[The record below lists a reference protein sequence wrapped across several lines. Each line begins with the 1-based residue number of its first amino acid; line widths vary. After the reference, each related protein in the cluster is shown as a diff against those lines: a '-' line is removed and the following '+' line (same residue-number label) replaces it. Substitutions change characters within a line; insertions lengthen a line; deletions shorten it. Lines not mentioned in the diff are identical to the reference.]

1 MDVKK
6 VKKGKQKLYVNNIVK
21 EHDEECLDGENLFG
35 ESLNSIDVGK
45 KPYLIQLGN
54 MRIPRTNF
62 GNPQDGR
69 VYSGKG
75 SCITL
80 TLGMPPKILIDDN
93 GEYKVRELSGYE
105 CLTLMGVTREDVD
118 KMVSVGLTNGQLMKL
133 AGNSIIVDIM
143 SSFFK
148 EMVKC

>member
-1 MDVKK
+1 MNVKN
-6 VKKGKQKLYVNNIVK
+6 VNKGKQSKYVNTIVK
-21 EHDEECLDGENLFG
+21 EHDEECVTGENLFG
-35 ESLNSIDVGK
+35 ESLDSIDLGK

-54 MRIPRTNF
+54 LRVPRTNF

-80 TLGMPPKILIDDN
+80 TLCMPPKILIDDD

-105 CLTLMGVTREDVD
+105 GLMLMGVSREDVD
-118 KMVSVGLTNGQLMKL
+118 KMKASGLTNGQLMKL
-133 AGNSIIVDIM
+133 AGNSIIVDVM

-148 EMVKC
+148 EMIKC